1 MFYHVNISIVTT
13 NTGTSVVDDK
23 HIQILMCAIVDM
35 IKFSEGLCFKLLFVR
50 SLYCH
55 CFITVRGKP
64 VPLRFLTWDR
74 L

>member
-50 SLYCH
+50 SLS
-55 CFITVRGKP
+55 IVTA
-64 VPLRFLTWDR
+64 L
-74 L
+74 